1 MKRIRAESSAPNA
14 HADPAGRSHRFWSSA
29 DALLKVCAVGV
40 IVYSVLVLVFVATS
54 GDLGIRCV
62 LGTRMKDDAPP
73 HVHWRA
79 NPPRGWAGERGAGA
93 FAWSPGPPRLDST
106 ILEIDGRPI
115 DHYPDYVRAI
125 YRIHRKVGAPVEVRW
140 EDPAGRR
147 WAGVATVAS
156 RPLKA
161 YLWSLMWFLQELGI
175 FLIGALV
182 FLKRPRDDSARLFFW
197 LCVVTVGA
205 FMGGYHWSEIVI
217 YPPMIYG
224 FALFAVFLPVV
235 SLHFYLTFP
244 RPRPGFLA
252 RRRVILRVLYGVPS
266 AYLAALWISMAWSRY
281 VRDGR
286 NEVVTAALEVV
297 KGLALGYVAL
307 AALLFAVSLAY
318 LLHTFWAARSRSERD
333 QVRWVLLASLVS
345 ALLIAHVIVEAIKDP
360 GVLGRDQTAWPMYA
374 VSLLYTLAYAIS
386 ITRYKLMHAEDIV
399 NRGVIYVVVSVAAG
413 LLYSA
418 ALVVGALLVGMNL
431 DNSRASR
438 EAKVVAVTALV
449 ILILVEVARRRFQK
463 ALDRRFYREK
473 YKFDQAMG
481 KMRLAVG
488 SLVDRPT
495 LGRRLLEA
503 AAEVLH
509 LEWGAIYLA
518 EGPGRPPALVAC
530 HGPQPDERSLAL
542 DNPLLNRL
550 RAVPTIRVPG
560 PMALAGASDPAADA
574 MIALGGE
581 VAAALEVDGAPAGL
595 LVLGPKR
602 SGMPYEDDEIAFLGA
617 LASVATLALHSAAIQ
632 QTLEALNQELRDKV
646 DKIAEQQRRILVLQ
660 DQLMQRPGTDDPAM
674 DGPAPATKPAP
685 PPDPV
690 AFGPIKGSSPAVR
703 HMLEVARKVAT
714 SPSAV
719 LIRGESG
726 TGKELLAE
734 AIHAASPRAGRSF
747 VKVHCAA
754 LAQNLLESELFGHV
768 RGAFTGADRDRVGRF
783 QEADGGTLFL
793 DEIGDINLEVQTKL
807 LRVLQAKSFER
818 VGSSQSMAVDVRI
831 LAATHQDL
839 EALIRTGRFRADL
852 YYRLN
857 VISLRTPALRE
868 RREDIFEL
876 AVHFLGHHA
885 RRVGKPVTRLE
896 DDAIEALI
904 AYDWPGNIRELENV
918 IERAVVLADGPAV
931 TLADLPAEVRR
942 PAPAR
947 RRPRA
952 PAPALAAVGGRS
964 APGPVE
970 DRTPLAIAGPFEPFE
985 PSGRGK
991 AFDSEFEAYERRRL
1005 VDALEGAGGNISE
1018 AARLLRM
1025 PRSTFFSK
1033 LKKHGLAPDRAR
1045 APLGDGNGRGGATP
1059 D

>member
-1 MKRIRAESSAPNA
+1 LRASLATSDVHPLMKRFRDELPPGYTT
-14 HADPAGRSHRFWSSA
+14 PALPGLVARFWSRS
-29 DALLKVCAVGV
+29 DWLLKLSAVGV
-40 IVYSVLVLVFVATS
+40 VLYSVLILLFVATS
-54 GDLGIRCV
+54 GDLGIRCL
-62 LGTRMKDDAPP
+62 LGTKMKEEVPT
-73 HVHWRA
+73 HIRWRA
-79 NPPRGWAGERGAGA
+79 EPPGEGARGLGMSGY
-93 FAWSPGPPRLDST
+93 AWSPGPPQIDST
-106 ILEIDGRPI
+106 ILRIDGRAI
-115 DHYPDYVRAI
+115 DHYPDYVRAL
-125 YRIHRKVGAPVEVRW
+125 YEVHRKIGAPVEVRW
-140 EDPAGRR
+140 EEPGGRLR
-147 WAGVATVAS
+147 AGVATVAS
-156 RPLKA
+156 RPLRV
-161 YLWSLMWFLQELGI
+161 YFWSLMWFLQEMGI
-175 FLIGALV
+175 FAIGALV
-182 FLKRPRDDSARLFFW
+182 FLKRPHDVSARRFFW

-217 YPPMIYG
+217 YQPLIYA
-224 FALFAVFLPVV
+224 FALCAVFLPVV

-252 RRRVILRVLYGVPS
+252 HRRPILRVLYGVPA
-266 AYLAALWISMAWSRY
+266 AYLAALWLSMAWSRF

-286 NEVVTAALEVV
+286 NEVVSGALGVV
-297 KGLALGYVAL
+297 KALALGYVAL
-307 AALLFAVSLAY
+307 AALIFAVSLAY
-318 LLHTFWAARSRSERD
+318 LLHTFRTARGRAERD
-333 QVRWVLLASLVS
+333 QVRWVLLASLIS
-345 ALLIAHVIVEAIKDP
+345 ALLISHVIIGAIKDP

-374 VSLLYTLAYAIS
+374 VSLLYTLAYAFS
-386 ITRYKLMHAEDIV
+386 ITRYKLMHAEEIV
-399 NRGVIYVVVSVAAG
+399 NRGVIYVGVSVAAG

-418 ALVVGALLVGMNL
+418 ALVVGALLVGM
-431 DNSRASR
+431 DDRRTSR

-449 ILILVEVARRRFQK
+449 ILTLAEVARRRFQK

-495 LGRRLLEA
+495 LARRLLEA

-518 EGPGRPPALVAC
+518 GGPGRPPALVAC
-530 HGPQPDERSLAL
+530 HGPEPDERTLAP
-542 DNPLLNRL
+542 DNPLLARL
-550 RAVPTIRVPG
+550 RAVPTIRVPHA
-560 PMALAGASDPAADA
+560 MALANGSDPATDA

-617 LASVATLALHSAAIQ
+617 LASVATMALHSADIQ
-632 QTLEALNQELRDKV
+632 QTLEGLNRELRDKV

-660 DQLMQRPGTDDPAM
+660 DQLMQRTGADDPAGP
-674 DGPAPATKPAP
+674 DDPAPAPKSAP
-685 PPDPV
+685 PADPV
-690 AFGPIKGSSPAVR
+690 AFGPIKGSGPAVR
-703 HMLEVARKVAT
+703 QMLEVARKVAA

-807 LRVLQAKSFER
+807 LRVLQARSFER
-818 VGSSQSMAVDVRI
+818 VGSSQAIAVDARI

-839 EALIRTGRFRADL
+839 EALIRAGRFRADL

-857 VISLRTPALRE
+857 VISLRTPSLRE

-904 AYDWPGNIRELENV
+904 AHDWPGNIRELENV
-918 IERAVVLADGPAV
+918 IERAVVLAEGPAV
-931 TLADLPAEVRR
+931 TPADLPAEVLR

-947 RRPRA
+947 RPARSPGAAGVRARPVPVAADSPRP
-952 PAPALAAVGGRS
+952 PAAAFPPAVGGDS
-964 APGPVE
+964 
-970 DRTPLAIAGPFEPFE
+970 L
-985 PSGRGK
+985 
-991 AFDSEFEAYERRRL
+991 DSEFEAYERSRL
-1005 VDALEGAGGNISE
+1005 IDALEGAGGNISE

-1025 PRSTFFSK
+1025 PRSTYFSK
-1033 LKKHGLAPDRAR
+1033 LKKHGLARGRNDPAKVGD
-1045 APLGDGNGRGGATP
+1045 LG
-1059 D
+1059 